1 MEHGELRRFTDG
13 SLIPY
18 EKVINREYEIATF
31 AAGSFWRVEA
41 IFRMVRGVI
50 ATAVGYMGGTVEYPS
65 YKQVSTGE
73 TGHVETVQ
81 IFFDPRV
88 LSYEKLIELFWELF
102 IPSGWDHEAKKVPSQ
117 YRSVI
122 FYHNDKQRDIAIQ
135 SKLEMQKSGKFKE
148 EIITEILPATRF
160 YKAEEYHQQ
169 LYEKMMFGGHIAR

>member
-1 MEHGELRRFTDG
+1 
-13 SLIPY
+13 
-18 EKVINREYEIATF
+18 
-31 AAGSFWRVEA
+31 
-41 IFRMVRGVI
+41 
-50 ATAVGYMGGTVEYPS
+50 MGGTVEYPS

-88 LSYEKLIELFWELF
+88 LSYEKLLKLFWELHN
-102 IPSGWDHEAKKVPSQ
+102 PTGLDHETDKVASQ

-135 SKLEMQKSGKFKE
+135 SKLEMQKSVRFGK

-160 YKAEEYHQQ
+160 YKAKEYHQQ
-169 LYEKMMFGGHIAR
+169 LYEKIRFGGAHWKISYVFPGCDHRSWNKQDYRFVRILLFSHVHRYSWRVSLTMDRAVD